1 MALVKTI
8 LRNSQRDT
16 IVKWVGSGTDTL
28 TLASLVSYNQTLTS
42 DTATANL
49 LSASVSVSGSG
60 IATVTR
66 NNVDVLN
73 LSGNF
78 KTNIDR
84 ALDYIMSENASSDI
98 VVNLTTPGTLII
110 KVNKILGYTGI

>member
-16 IVKWVGSGTDTL
+16 IVKWVGSGSDTL

-42 DTATANL
+42 DTTTVNL
-49 LSASVSVSGSG
+49 LSANVSISGVGS
-60 IATVTR
+60 ATITR
-66 NNVDVLN
+66 NTVDVLN

-84 ALDYIMSENASSDI
+84 ALDFIMAENATYDI